1 MHFLIKLPEGIALP
15 NKIEKLKFTITCW
28 EWILTNLVVG
38 CVPKSWI
45 YSYFRAIVKGYMIIS
60 HDIFCVPYVQ
70 FNHEV

>member
-1 MHFLIKLPEGIALP
+1 MFHSYVKLPKGIALP

-45 YSYFRAIVKGYMIIS
+45 YSSFRAIVKG
-60 HDIFCVPYVQ
+60 
-70 FNHEV
+70 